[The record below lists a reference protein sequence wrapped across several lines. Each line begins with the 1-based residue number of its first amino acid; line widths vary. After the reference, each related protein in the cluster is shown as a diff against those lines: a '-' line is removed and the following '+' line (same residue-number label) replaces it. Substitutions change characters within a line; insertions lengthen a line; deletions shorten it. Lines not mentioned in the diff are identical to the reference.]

1 MPIQISSASGYSQ
14 GSDNNSGS
22 FSSNITVSAAPF
34 TPSSISGL
42 KVWLD
47 AGDASTINA
56 GSPADG
62 DPITTWTDKSAN
74 AFSFAQASVPL
85 KPTYKAA
92 IQNGLGIA
100 RGAASLIGANIGADL
115 TEFSV
120 FIVVNVTT
128 FRQFDC
134 ILGSNTQGAGQGTIE
149 LGLTSQFDF
158 YKSGTGSQMNT
169 GLGTAPTATWMIIN
183 VTYSQS
189 TPAGVFYINNVSKN
203 TTVSP
208 GMFLSGANC
217 NLFDDGAA
225 GFTAF
230 RGDIGSVIIYNSVL
244 SLTDRTN
251 VYNYLKTRW
260 GL

>member
-1 MPIQISSASGYSQ
+1 
-14 GSDNNSGS
+14 
-22 FSSNITVSAAPF
+22 
-34 TPSSISGL
+34 
-42 KVWLD
+42 LD
-47 AGDASTINA
+47 AGDATTINA
-56 GSPADG
+56 GSPVDG
-62 DPITTWTDKSAN
+62 DPISTWTDKSSN
-74 AFSFAQASVPL
+74 AYSFAQSTALL
-85 KPTYKAA
+85 KPTYKAS

-100 RGAASLIGANIGADL
+100 RGSGSLIGAAIGADL

-120 FIVVNVTT
+120 FIVLSVTT

-134 ILGSNTQGAGQGTIE
+134 ILGSNTQPAGQGTIE
-149 LGLTSQFDF
+149 LGVTSQYDF

-169 GLGTAPTATWMIIN
+169 GLGSLTTATWMIIN

-208 GMFLSGANC
+208 GMFLSATNC

-225 GFTAF
+225 GFTDF

-244 SLTDRTN
+244 SSTDRTN